1 MAITLHLGDITADDR
16 AEAIVNAANSS
27 LLRGGGVD
35 GAIHDAA
42 GPALL
47 EECRLI
53 GGCPTGEVRVTGA
66 GRLGARC
73 IIHAVGPVF
82 AGGARGESEL
92 LGSCYHAAIEAAAA
106 HGCATVALP
115 AISTGAYG
123 YPLDGAAAVA
133 VGAVDAAM
141 RAHDTVREARFWL
154 FDERAYGAFTVALE
168 ALGTT
173 PTRAGAGGAS
183 RRAS

>member
-1 MAITLHLGDITADDR
+1 MGAITLHLGDITADAQ

-27 LLRGGGVD
+27 LLGGGGVD

-47 EECRLI
+47 AECRLI

-66 GRLGARC
+66 GRLRARC
-73 IIHAVGPVF
+73 IIHAVGPVY
-82 AGGARGESEL
+82 AGGARGESAL

-106 HGCATVALP
+106 QGCAIVALP

-123 YPLDGAAAVA
+123 YPLDQAAVVA
-133 VGAVDAAM
+133 VGAVDAALQT
-141 RAHDTVREARFWL
+141 HDTVREARFWL
-154 FDERAYGAFTVALE
+154 FDERAYDLFTNALE
-168 ALGTT
+168 ALHATN
-173 PTRAGAGGAS
+173 
-183 RRAS
+183 